1 MQLFPTFPSAYDGGE
16 AMGNIAAL
24 GNAVLTAIVSLMLFY
39 YLKDRFEQVDRQ
51 FGQVHDELRQV
62 RGELFQLAMA
72 LGVQQRPREV

>member
-1 MQLFPTFPSAYDGGE
+1 
-16 AMGNIAAL
+16 MGNIAAL